1 MTILPILKP
10 QKLRTKTS
18 SSHRVSGSLQKP
30 LFFYGGQ
37 MILFLFFA
45 CEEPECLELQEPR
58 EQHNVEQMHSS
69 GQDFDTGELE
79 DTAYDTG
86 GEQ

>member
-1 MTILPILKP
+1 
-10 QKLRTKTS
+10 
-18 SSHRVSGSLQKP
+18 
-30 LFFYGGQ
+30 

-45 CEEPECLELQEPR
+45 CEEPECLELQREPT
-58 EQHNVEQMHSS
+58 EQHNVPQMHSS

>member
-1 MTILPILKP
+1 
-10 QKLRTKTS
+10 
-18 SSHRVSGSLQKP
+18 
-30 LFFYGGQ
+30 

-45 CEEPECLELQEPR
+45 CEKPECLELQTQPT

-69 GQDFDTGELE
+69 GQNWDTGDSE

-86 GEQ
+86 S

>member
-1 MTILPILKP
+1 
-10 QKLRTKTS
+10 
-18 SSHRVSGSLQKP
+18 
-30 LFFYGGQ
+30 

-69 GQDFDTGELE
+69 GQNFDTGELD